1 MIPAV
6 MLWVGPSAS
15 ITFLFVMAVAG
26 GACAILIIL
35 VRKTMPVEVVPGAVR
50 APFEEKAGVPYGVAI
65 AAGVFAAGPQSP
77 FLTDVLSRIS
87 LFS

>member
-1 MIPAV
+1 
-6 MLWVGPSAS
+6 
-15 ITFLFVMAVAG
+15 
-26 GACAILIIL
+26 
-35 VRKTMPVEVVPGAVR
+35 MPVEVVPGAVR

-65 AAGVFAAGPQSP
+65 AAGVFAAGSQSP